1 MKYHTSYHAEQKRQE
16 FVHLRQGSRSVA
28 EYEALFRE
36 LMEFAPDLVN
46 TDERRCTKFEQGLR
60 LQIRERLTMTR
71 EPDLGH
77 LLKQAYRAEELVR
90 FK

>member
-1 MKYHTSYHAEQKRQE
+1 ME
-16 FVHLRQGSRSVA
+16 FV
-28 EYEALFRE
+28 
-36 LMEFAPDLVN
+36 PDLVN

-60 LQIRERLTMTR
+60 LEIRERLTMTR

-90 FK
+90 FKQRQNDNGPGRRPMDNRFG